1 MLSSFLSTFLYVF
14 TSLVTVVNPIGAA
27 MFFLTITSGATRAQR
42 MTLSNKVC
50 IYFLFM
56 ALVTLCAGSFVLSFF
71 GISLGVLRVAGGLI
85 LFSAG
90 WLALNNTSSS
100 SEGEEEVES
109 TAGAHKPRT
118 DQDWMKLAFYPFTMP
133 LTLGPGAIAVT
144 TAIGTSM
151 NFTIPNVIGAFAAA
165 LANALIVWLCF
176 RYADR
181 ITEILGPSG
190 SDAIGRIFSFILVC
204 LGVQIFWTGF
214 SELWLTLV
222 SSVPK

>member
-42 MTLSNKVC
+42 MTLSNKVS
-50 IYFLFM
+50 IYFLIM

>member
-50 IYFLFM
+50 IYFLIM
-56 ALVTLCAGSFVLSFF
+56 ALVTLCADSFVLSFF

>member
-27 MFFLTITSGATRAQR
+27 MFFLTMTSGTSRAQR
-42 MTLSNKVC
+42 ISLSNRVC
-50 IYFLFM
+50 VYFLIM
-56 ALVTLCAGSFVLSFF
+56 AIVTLCAGSFILSFF

-90 WLALNNTSSS
+90 WLALNGTSGPS
-100 SEGEEEVES
+100 GEEEAEVD
-109 TAGAHKPRT
+109 TKKTKPKT
-118 DQDWMKLAFYPFTMP
+118 SQDWMKMAFYPFTMP

-151 NFTIPNVIGAFAAA
+151 SFTIGNLLGAFLAA

-181 ITEILGPSG
+181 ITVILGPSG

-214 SELWLTLV
+214 SDLWLTLM

>member
-50 IYFLFM
+50 FYFLIM

>member
-1 MLSSFLSTFLYVF
+1 
-14 TSLVTVVNPIGAA
+14 
-27 MFFLTITSGATRAQR
+27 
-42 MTLSNKVC
+42 
-50 IYFLFM
+50 
-56 ALVTLCAGSFVLSFF
+56 
-71 GISLGVLRVAGGLI
+71 
-85 LFSAG
+85 
-90 WLALNNTSSS
+90 
-100 SEGEEEVES
+100 
-109 TAGAHKPRT
+109 
-118 DQDWMKLAFYPFTMP
+118 MKLLAFYPFTMP

>member
-50 IYFLFM
+50 IYFLNM

>member
-14 TSLVTVVNPIGAA
+14 KLFVTVVNPIGAA

-50 IYFLFM
+50 IYFLIM

>member
-50 IYFLFM
+50 IYFLIM

-90 WLALNNTSSS
+90 WLALNNTSS
-100 SEGEEEVES
+100 
-109 TAGAHKPRT
+109 
-118 DQDWMKLAFYPFTMP
+118 YPFTMP

>member
-50 IYFLFM
+50 IYFLIM
-56 ALVTLCAGSFVLSFF
+56 ALETLCAGSFVLSFF

>member
-50 IYFLFM
+50 IYLLIM

>member
-50 IYFLFM
+50 IYFLIM
-56 ALVTLCAGSFVLSFF
+56 ELVTLCAGSFVLSFF

-165 LANALIVWLCF
+165 LANDLIVWLCF

>member
-42 MTLSNKVC
+42 MTLTNKVC
-50 IYFLFM
+50 IYFLNM